1 MRQTILTAFR
11 KAKAITLVAVP
22 LGMAGLLTGSVD
34 NTPPDDLEFNGSA
47 DTAVAAPLNPPK
59 FGPFTEDEAQR
70 RGAPKIAD
78 INMLRNLPTNN
89 ALDQL
94 ATNHTKLAR
103 NRAELDKVLRDCAR
117 EVGEP
122 CKPGLQKYQTMLKEV
137 REMRAPYLQAMVVN
151 AWVNSAIRYDNEEIG
166 KNNRR
171 NLNEALIDGKGVCD
185 EQAQLK
191 LHALQAVGFKPEDI
205 RFVVGNVVQNGKF
218 KIAHAVTTVRIDGR
232 TLVLNNQ
239 LSAQM
244 PAQAASFQAISK
256 LMDGTSRLATTT
268 ELLGEKPEE
277 RSPTEKFL
285 PVYAMNYQTAA
296 PYMGM
301 NSNTQAPFYVGRRL
315 KHQRKIEISDV
326 SLGVSLS
333 KIDPGFRPSVSA
345 LLMDAFNLTKPKSEP
360 APVAPSLAAS
370 STLASAPAPKP

>member
-1 MRQTILTAFR
+1 M
-11 KAKAITLVAVP
+11 VMAVP
-22 LGMAGLLTGSVD
+22 LGMAGMLTGSVD
-34 NTPPDDLEFNGSA
+34 NMTPNDLEFNGSA
-47 DTAVAAPLNPPK
+47 DSVVAAPLNPPK
-59 FGPFTEDEAQR
+59 FGPFNEDEAQR
-70 RGAPKIAD
+70 RGAPRIAD
-78 INMLRNLPTNN
+78 INMLRHVPTNN

-103 NRAELDKVLRDCAR
+103 NRAELEMVLRDCAN
-117 EVGEP
+117 EVVVP
-122 CKPGLQKYQTMLKEV
+122 CAPGLQKYQTMLTEV
-137 REMRAPYLQAMVVN
+137 REMHAPYLQAMVVN
-151 AWVNSAIRYDNEEIG
+151 AWVNSAIRYDNEEVG
-166 KNNRR
+166 SNKRR
-171 NLNEALIDGKGVCD
+171 NLDEALIVGKGVCD

-268 ELLGEKPEE
+268 ELLGENPEE
-277 RSPTEKFL
+277 RSHTEKFL

-301 NSNTQAPFYVGRRL
+301 NSNTQAPFYVGKRL
-315 KHQRKIEISDV
+315 KRPRKIEISDV
-326 SLGVSLS
+326 SLGVGLS
-333 KIDPGFRPSVSA
+333 KIDKAFQSTVSA
-345 LLMDAFNLTKPKSEP
+345 LLLEAFQVT
-360 APVAPSLAAS
+360 VAPKQAPEPILLTPNVPAS
-370 STLASAPAPKP
+370 GLPASPSAPRP